1 MSQLQLPR
9 QAQEYLT
16 LLRAQWKVWVPMA
29 VAGFLLAATYALTK
43 PDEWQATQSMV
54 LRDEAAGQ
62 LSGQG
67 RFDSLDTMKA
77 AQEMVVEV
85 SRNQAVL
92 EAALEEVGPPPGS
105 SIARAWPTLTD
116 VESLR
121 KNVQVSPP
129 NGAEFGTTEVLH
141 LTVNAEQRERAV
153 QLAEAMYKQM
163 DKSLKNIRN
172 RRADSVIKEL
182 EDAQQLA
189 QQELD
194 KATAALKAQ
203 ETQVGSDLGEL
214 RSLNDASSGDGN
226 LRNAWNQIKQ
236 QIRDGQSELARQN
249 EQLKLL
255 KASEKD
261 PDHLIATPN
270 QLLESQPALRR
281 LKDGLVDAQ
290 LRTSALQ
297 GKMSASHP
305 QVQSAVAAEEEV
317 RQKLRSELTLA
328 VRGLEADIQVQRTK
342 LASIEHQEEEVRSRL
357 DSLAS
362 IRAPY
367 ANLVANVEKCN
378 LVLREAHER
387 LADARANQRASETSS
402 LITRID
408 TPTIGEY
415 PLGPGKTV
423 IAGGGLIG
431 GLALGIGVVVL
442 LAPTPGGNGRRWTD
456 RLWGRR
462 STDVGQA
469 PSPDDR
475 RSGSVTPA
483 AAPSPAAA
491 NGAAANGTG
500 GRGRR
505 ATDQAPP
512 PQTTYPEI
520 DRRSGFDRRGV
531 ATPGD
536 RRASN

>member
-16 LLRAQWKVWVPMA
+16 LLRAQWKVWIPMA

-92 EAALEEVGPPPGS
+92 EAALEEVGPPPS
-105 SIARAWPTLTD
+105 TSLAKPWPTLTD
-116 VESLR
+116 VESLK

-141 LTVNAEQRERAV
+141 LTVNAEERERAI

-172 RRADSVIKEL
+172 RRAESVIKEL
-182 EDAQQLA
+182 EDAEQLA

-203 ETQVGSDLGEL
+203 ETEVGSDLGEL

-236 QIRDGQSELARQN
+236 QIRDGQSQLALQQ
-249 EQLKLL
+249 EQLKIL
-255 KASEKD
+255 KASEND
-261 PDHLIATPN
+261 PDNLIATPN

-290 LRTSALQ
+290 LRTSELQ

-317 RQKLRSELTLA
+317 RQKLRQELSLA

-342 LASIEHQEEEVRSRL
+342 LASIEQQEEEVRSRL
-357 DSLAS
+357 NSLAS

-367 ANLVANVEKCN
+367 ANLVATVEKCN
-378 LVLREAHER
+378 LVLREAHQR

-469 PSPDDR
+469 PTPGDR
-475 RSGSVTPA
+475 RAGAAPQE
-483 AAPSPAAA
+483 AAPSPAAT
-491 NGAAANGTG
+491 NGTG

-520 DRRSGFDRRGV
+520 DRRTGFDRRGV